1 MRRKDKQIGDRE
13 QIDAIIRS
21 AQVCR
26 LAMIDG
32 TEPYLVPLSFGY
44 DGRAIYFHSATEGRK
59 VEALRRNARVC
70 FEIDT
75 GVELIR
81 GASSC
86 QWGMRYASVIG
97 YGDAVFI
104 SDAEAKRRALAL
116 IMAHYGEGLHSF
128 PEKELARTLVFRVDI
143 EQLAA
148 KRSG

>member
-1 MRRKDKQIGDRE
+1 MRRKEKEIVDRD

-32 TEPYLVPLSFGY
+32 GEPYLVPLSFGY
-44 DGRAIYFHSATEGRK
+44 DGRAIYFHSAAEGRK
-59 VEALRRNARVC
+59 VAALRRSARVC
-70 FEIDT
+70 FEMETD
-75 GVELIR
+75 VEPVR
-81 GASSC
+81 GMSAC

-97 YGDAVFI
+97 YGNAVFL
-104 SDAEAKRRALAL
+104 SDADAKRRALEL
-116 IMAHYGEGLHSF
+116 IMAHYADGLHAF

-143 EQLAA
+143 EKLAA